1 MGGPWT
7 QKSRAEGENLDH
19 LPTYATL
26 TKSPIEIGG
35 EASWPPLG
43 TRDFTNLA
51 PKKIGDPYLG
61 LEAEVSPMIPQQMEI
76 NCVGIP
82 I

>member
-1 MGGPWT
+1 MDAVGGPWT

-35 EASWPPLG
+35 EACWPPLG
-43 TRDFTNLA
+43 TRDFKTRLQNFPA
-51 PKKIGDPYLG
+51 TPT
-61 LEAEVSPMIPQQMEI
+61 
-76 NCVGIP
+76 
-82 I
+82 